1 MYFCQQHQGVAS
13 FKSAISYGR
22 APPQMLPPSHIINP
36 QAAFKRGVLQCKF
49 DRKAVIDKAFRSE
62 AFTFDLAQDNFYLLV
77 AWGTMDATGRPNHHK
92 MRTMTSKPIDFGY
105 PPTVNEIMSS
115 KNGVYYEAPA
125 NSATDTTG
133 YSYADRPQSIM
144 GQSMYA
150 PGPGYVNYESAADP
164 MMTQH
169 EQRLEY
175 YKDTPL
181 FEAIK
186 GG

>member
-1 MYFCQQHQGVAS
+1 
-13 FKSAISYGR
+13 
-22 APPQMLPPSHIINP
+22 
-36 QAAFKRGVLQCKF
+36 
-49 DRKAVIDKAFRSE
+49 
-62 AFTFDLAQDNFYLLV
+62 LLV

-115 KNGVYYEAPA
+115 KNGVYYEAPSNA
-125 NSATDTTG
+125 DNNLGYDITG

-150 PGPGYVNYESAADP
+150 PGYANYESAADP
-164 MMTQH
+164 MMTQA
-169 EQRLEY
+169 EERLEY